1 VAERHRA
8 GAHAVAERAPA
19 LGGATRVAAVFG
31 DPVEHSLSPAM
42 HNAAYAAL
50 GLDRV
55 YAAFHVTPPMLA
67 AAVRALPALGIL
79 GVNLTVPHK
88 ERALRMVAKLSAEA
102 RMLGAIN
109 CIVNRPAGL
118 YGDNT
123 DARGLERDLNSL
135 NVELAGAMAIVIGAG
150 GGAASAVVA
159 CLQRGAGD
167 VVIANRTP
175 SRAAALQRR
184 LRTRLPRTL
193 RGAALSVRGL
203 DALTDPALLERAAIV
218 INATPMGL
226 TSAGFARIDY
236 GRTQR
241 ECFFYD
247 LVYASRP
254 TAFLRPAIALGRRA
268 ADGAGMLVNQG
279 ELAFE
284 LFNGLAPPPGVMR
297 RALWQRLGR
306 VFNQP

>member
-1 VAERHRA
+1 V
-8 GAHAVAERAPA
+8 
-19 LGGATRVAAVFG
+19 
-31 DPVEHSLSPAM
+31 
-42 HNAAYAAL
+42 
-50 GLDRV
+50 
-55 YAAFHVTPPMLA
+55 
-67 AAVRALPALGIL
+67 
-79 GVNLTVPHK
+79 
-88 ERALRMVAKLSAEA
+88 RMVAKLSAEA

-150 GGAASAVVA
+150 GAAASAVVA
-159 CLQRGAGD
+159 CLQRGAGEI
-167 VVIANRTP
+167 VIANRTR
-175 SRAAALQRR
+175 SRAAALARR
-184 LRTRLPRTL
+184 LGTRLPRTL
-193 RGAALSVRGL
+193 RDAALAVRGL
-203 DALTDPALLERAAIV
+203 DALTDAALLERAAIV

-236 GRTQR
+236 ARTQR

-247 LVYASRP
+247 LIYAAQP

-297 RALWQRLGR
+297 RALWERLGR
-306 VFNQP
+306 VCNQR